1 MDDSKE
7 LNTLSNVPLQSLQII
22 DLNDNAGW
30 FVRVRKDKHTKT
42 QLENRAKTRKDSD
55 SSSKEAWG
63 AIDKYGVR
71 RIIKPNALQR
81 LNPKDARIV
90 RIAVIETAK
99 RAGIHIWNKSATYV
113 GQAEPTGDECVEMLK
128 AI

>member
-1 MDDSKE
+1 MF
-7 LNTLSNVPLQSLQII
+7 NLQGLQII

-30 FVRVRKDKHTKT
+30 FVRVRKDRHSKT
-42 QLENRAKTRKDSD
+42 QLENRAKQRKDSD
-55 SSSKEAWG
+55 SPSKEAWE
-63 AIDKYGVR
+63 AIDRYGIR
-71 RIIKPNALQR
+71 RIIRPDALQK

-99 RAGIHIWNKSATYV
+99 RAGIHVWNKSATYV
-113 GQAEPTGDECVEMLK
+113 GQEKPTGDEGVEMLK

>member
-22 DLNDNAGW
+22 ELNDNAGW

-42 QLENRAKTRKDSD
+42 QLENRAKTKKVS

-71 RIIKPNALQR
+71 RIIRPNALQR

-99 RAGIHIWNKSATYV
+99 RAGIHIWNKSPTYV
-113 GQAEPTGDECVEMLK
+113 GQAEPTGDEGVEMLK